1 MVVQLK
7 KLELKGFKSF
17 AEKTTLEFNEGVTAV
32 VGPNGSGKSN
42 IIEAIRWVMG
52 EQSAK
57 NMRGGRMYDVIFSGT
72 NTRKPINIAEATLV
86 LDNSDGFLPV
96 DFQEVSVTRRI
107 TRSGDS
113 AYLLNK
119 QPCRLKDIVDLFMD
133 SGLGRESFS
142 IISQGQVEA
151 IFNSK
156 AEDRRSIFEE
166 AAGVFKYKVRKQKA
180 ERKLGET
187 QDNLDRVQDI
197 LYELNAQV
205 KPLQQQSDIAKS
217 YLEQKEELTDLDI
230 GLSVMR
236 IKELTKKIKSSRERL
251 DELAVELS
259 EVESSIGNNQN
270 ELVEVKGRLNEL
282 EQFREELN
290 TQLLNNI
297 QESERTEAALNLHS
311 EKAKHKEAF
320 LHEKQRSI
328 EKQEKAVNGL
338 ELQLKDVQKKYTE
351 QTEYVER
358 LTEKIS
364 EKNDQKDRLEG
375 NNEEAIEELRTSYI
389 ELLQEQTSL
398 KNEQA
403 YLEQQ
408 ISKQAVTREKVAK
421 NTEESK
427 IEYERIDSLVSEK
440 RHQHLNLKR
449 ELDELLE
456 KFQSLKAELDELIL
470 SYDVKQKRLNDTTS
484 QLQQAQ
490 AKYNSLTEMQEN
502 YAGYFAG
509 VKAVMK
515 RKDDLNGIIGTVA
528 DLIDVP
534 KQYMEAIDTVLASN
548 SQFIVVENEQSGR
561 EAIGYLKNSRAGRAT
576 FLPLK
581 TIKPRYLRKDAKIK
595 AEQVKGFLGIAS
607 DLIDFDNHV
616 SDVIENLLGNTII
629 AETLEAANAIARKLE
644 YRFRVVSLDGDVMNA
659 GGSMTGGGGKR
670 SSNTHLFSQKKEL
683 KELEIF
689 IGETTKVE
697 QIRQKE
703 LADDQD
709 RKLELST
716 QLEEIRSSGEE
727 KRLNEKQLQSELDAV
742 VENKTRLEREQKAYS
757 YENTEVEKELK
768 ENQDRLIQLRKE
780 RQLLEDKIFNR
791 KQEISNLS
799 IQKEDVES
807 QKIGIDEEVSGLQN
821 QLNAAREKQAST
833 RTEISNMENQ
843 IEQLLET
850 IHTLLED
857 KKAFEKGEDLGS
869 EEELGEKLVLLKQM
883 HKKLKEKDI
892 QIKEQHELFEKQL
905 DETEYSLSR
914 EQGKKQY
921 VLDEKAELDIQ
932 LSRADVSIDHLL
944 EYLSEEYNMSYE
956 EARLQPNVELEIS
969 EAQKRVKL
977 LKKGIEELG
986 PVNIASIDEY
996 ERVHERWTFLTEQ
1009 QNDLL
1014 EAKTRL
1020 YDTMHEMD
1028 QEVERRFKKTFERI
1042 QRQFAI
1048 VFPQMFG
1055 GGQAELRLTDPND
1068 LLASGVEIVA
1078 QPPGKKLT
1086 SLSLLSGGERALT
1099 AISLLFAIIQV
1110 RPIPFCILDE
1120 AEAAL
1125 DEANVSRFGK
1135 YLHHFNTDTQFI
1147 VITHRKGTMEEADS
1161 LYGVTMQ
1168 EQGVSKLVSVR
1179 LQDVDEIEDVS

>member
-113 AYLLNK
+113 EYLMNK

-180 ERKLGET
+180 ERKLAET

-236 IKELTKKIKSSRERL
+236 IKDLTKQIKASRERL
-251 DELAVELS
+251 NELTAELS
-259 EVESSIGNNQN
+259 EVESGIGNNQN
-270 ELVEVKGRLNEL
+270 ELAEVKGRLTEL
-282 EQFREELN
+282 EHLREELN
-290 TQLLNNI
+290 KQLLNNV

-311 EKAKHKEAF
+311 EKTKHKEAF
-320 LHEKQRSI
+320 LQEKQLSI
-328 EKQEKAVNGL
+328 EKQEQTIKDL
-338 ELQLKDVQKKYTE
+338 EFRLKNVQKKYTE
-351 QTEYVER
+351 QTEYVEQ
-358 LTEKIS
+358 LTKKIS
-364 EKNDQKDRLEG
+364 EKAKQKELLEG
-375 NNEEAIEELRTSYI
+375 NKEEAIEELRSSYI

-398 KNEQA
+398 KNEQT

-408 ISKQAVTREKVAK
+408 ISKQAVTREKVSK
-421 NTEESK
+421 NTKESK
-427 IEYERIDSLVSEK
+427 TEYEKIESVVSEK
-440 RHQHLNLKR
+440 TEQHLNLKR

-456 KFQSLKAELDELIL
+456 QFQSLKAELDELIR

-490 AKYNSLTEMQEN
+490 AKYTSLTEMQEN

-515 RKDDLNGIIGTVA
+515 HRAELKGIVGTVA

-548 SQFIVVENEQSGR
+548 SQFIVVEDEQSGR
-561 EAIGYLKNSRAGRAT
+561 EAIGYLKKSRAGRAT

-581 TIKPRYLRKDAKIK
+581 TIKPRYLRQDAKTK
-595 AEQVKGFLGIAS
+595 AEQVKGFMGVAS
-607 DLIDFDNHV
+607 DLIAFDNRV

-709 RKLELST
+709 RKLELSN
-716 QLEEIRSSGEE
+716 QLEEIRSLGEE
-727 KRLNEKQLQSELDAV
+727 KRLYEKQLQSELDAV
-742 VENKTRLEREQKAYS
+742 VENKTRLEREQKAFL

-768 ENQDRLIQLRKE
+768 ENQDRLAQVRQE
-780 RQLLEDKIFNR
+780 RELLEDKIADR
-791 KQEISNLS
+791 KLEMNNLS

-807 QKIGIDEEVSGLQN
+807 QKTAIDEEISGLQN
-821 QLNAAREKQAST
+821 RLNSAREEQAST

-850 IHTLLED
+850 IHTLMED
-857 KKAFEKGEDLGS
+857 KRAFEKGEELGS
-869 EEELGEKLVLLKQM
+869 EEELEEKLNRLKQL
-883 HKKLKEKDI
+883 HKELNEKDT
-892 QIKEQHELFEKQL
+892 QIKEQHDSLEKQREEI
-905 DETEYSLSR
+905 DDSLSR

-921 VLDEKAELDIQ
+921 LSDEKAEIDIQ

-956 EARLQPNVELEIS
+956 EARLQPNVDLEIS

-986 PVNIASIDEY
+986 PVNVASIEEY
-996 ERVHERWTFLTEQ
+996 ERVNERWTFLTEQ

-1020 YDTMHEMD
+1020 YDTMDEMD

-1078 QPPGKKLT
+1078 QPPGKNLT

-1125 DEANVSRFGK
+1125 DEANVSRFGR